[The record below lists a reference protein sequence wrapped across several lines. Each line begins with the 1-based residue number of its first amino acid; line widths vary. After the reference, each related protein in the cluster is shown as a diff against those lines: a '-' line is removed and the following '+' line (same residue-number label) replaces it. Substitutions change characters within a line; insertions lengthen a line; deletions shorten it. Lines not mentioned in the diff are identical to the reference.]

1 MRFCTITLHQLLG
14 TMRASKYQNDII
26 MKSVKV
32 CKEDILRIGY
42 DAIQVDGVVHILTIA
57 SNANTDKIILR
68 SILACFGDYIVV
80 DIIDSTMPDAE
91 DDDVEIVTNLPWDKY
106 IAVENNIK

>member
-1 MRFCTITLHQLLG
+1 
-14 TMRASKYQNDII
+14 

-42 DAIQVDGVVHILTIA
+42 DAIQVNGAIHILTIA

-68 SILACFGDYIVV
+68 SVLACFGDYSVV
-80 DIIDSTMPDAE
+80 DIIDSSMPDAE
-91 DDDVEIVTNLPWDKY
+91 DNDVEIVTNLPWDKY
-106 IAVENNIK
+106 LAVENKKK